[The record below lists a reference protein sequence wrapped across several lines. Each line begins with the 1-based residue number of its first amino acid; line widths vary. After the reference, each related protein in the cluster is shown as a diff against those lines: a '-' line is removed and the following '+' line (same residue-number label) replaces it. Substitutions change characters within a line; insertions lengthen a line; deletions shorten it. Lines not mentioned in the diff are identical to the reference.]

1 MIPNSSTKNMGS
13 IVSLSVLKIEH
24 ITSFRSL
31 NNRCQVIISE
41 GIQPTTVY
49 FSHKSLRVATEPNGP
64 IYGINISWRTPNDR
78 HELFDSIKPFINQ
91 KVIIF
96 ATLSSGIQKVY
107 GSKGCPLVLSY
118 LPTEIG
124 SPTDWNGVN
133 IFASGKDFSSGRYIP
148 LAIAPPPP
156 DIHIFNE
163 WDSELYQKNS
173 SYKENSGSF
182 GIEDFEKC
190 NASID
195 SSRLVLQITQHLS
208 YSSRIEFRCLE
219 SRSFDLNKI
228 TIDFHSITEN
238 LVYTK
243 LWFWMNR
250 DSEELDA
257 ARFDITPSSAGINVF
272 DLPSNF
278 QHPSYWWGFSL
289 ERDTVSGT
297 PQVDEPS
304 VFRIN
309 SIEFN

>member
-24 ITSFRSL
+24 INSFRSL
-31 NNRCQVIISE
+31 NNRCQVTIS
-41 GIQPTTVY
+41 GDNQPTTVY
-49 FSHKSLRVATEPNGP
+49 FSHKSLRVATSPSGP
-64 IYGINISWRTPNDR
+64 IYGINISWRIPNDR
-78 HELFDSIKPFINQ
+78 HELFDSVKPFINQ
-91 KVIIF
+91 KVILF

-107 GSKGCPLVLSY
+107 GSKECPLILRYS
-118 LPTEIG
+118 PTEIG
-124 SPTDWNGVN
+124 SPTDWNGLSVSV
-133 IFASGKDFSSGRYIP
+133 SGRDFFPGRYIP
-148 LAIAPPPP
+148 LPIAPPPP
-156 DIHIFNE
+156 DIHIFDN
-163 WDSELYQKNS
+163 WDYELYEKDS
-173 SYKENSGSF
+173 YYKELSGSAHV
-182 GIEDFEKC
+182 EDFEKC
-190 NASID
+190 NASVD
-195 SSRLVLQITQHLS
+195 TSSLVLEITQHLS

-219 SRSFDLNKI
+219 QRTFDLNKI

-238 LVYTK
+238 LLYTK

-250 DSEELDA
+250 DPEGLDA

-272 DLPSNF
+272 DLPVGF
-278 QHPSYWWGFSL
+278 QQPSYWWGFSL